1 MHHVTDCVAQDFH
14 VSVERLVILMP
25 VFPINVKCTS
35 ISVAPSLS
43 LALSPSLSLSLVWC
57 GGFLS
62 LLFSVA
68 FAILS
73 LWCGGVVSLLFL
85 LMTLMSARY
94 PQNCGVTA
102 PL

>member
-1 MHHVTDCVAQDFH
+1 MAVGRELLAAAEAAEASLRYTVK
-14 VSVERLVILMP
+14 IY
-25 VFPINVKCTS
+25 VKCTS

-43 LALSPSLSLSLVWC
+43 FSLSLSLSPSLSLVWC
-57 GGFLS
+57 GGFVS